1 MKQFQKLHLKGNKTN
16 IISYQVLLKR
26 FILAMHL
33 VKENYLISLQVENFF
48 GRFGDDLF
56 AHKGDPRAEIS
67 GEIVRYDTLA
77 PRPEFCCLCVL
88 FAHAE
93 APSYCV
99 LFAPAQGPSNSGSY
113 YIEENE
119 MNCEGSSEYMI
130 MFMSFTRASF
140 LTYGRISH
148 LIG

>member
-1 MKQFQKLHLKGNKTN
+1 MIF
-16 IISYQVLLKR
+16 
-26 FILAMHL
+26 
-33 VKENYLISLQVENFF
+33 SLTKATHGPKSRGKSF
-48 GRFGDDLF
+48 GR
-56 AHKGDPRAEIS
+56 
-67 GEIVRYDTLA
+67 TLA

-88 FAHAE
+88 FAHAQ

-99 LFAPAQGPSNSGSY
+99 LFAPAQAPSNSGSY

-140 LTYGRISH
+140 LTYGRFSH
-148 LIG
+148 PVG